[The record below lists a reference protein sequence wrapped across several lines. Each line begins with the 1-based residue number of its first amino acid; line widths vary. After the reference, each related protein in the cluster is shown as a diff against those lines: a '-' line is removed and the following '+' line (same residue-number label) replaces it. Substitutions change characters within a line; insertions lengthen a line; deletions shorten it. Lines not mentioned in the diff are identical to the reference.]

1 MLKDKKRLLVTISL
15 LLIAV
20 MGVSFLAYFLINRES
35 NGDSYSIAG
44 EDSER
49 SAIKLSELV
58 WKTNI
63 DLIIEDSNSETGYM
77 YNIVNIVPSQTT
89 ASGDITTYSVTD
101 KNFKKMVIDKYK
113 SSDEDGVMKAD
124 TVRVITLPL
133 LNSSKKRVEAT
144 DNLSDIIDG
153 VPSDM
158 SDYTVNSLLNAADL
172 IYIESPEYDSYAGV
186 MSESVYNCIHSTY
199 LGTNHKPIIVDTIK
213 DTSAGTVTE
222 EKTTYKTLI
231 NEISDRYLYSP
242 VFGWDKDQSAEDFF
256 DGKDSSNF
264 FSKVLSEQATGKVLV
279 LGNGQADGT
288 NNWISQRFTEDM
300 ISEIYYGNEKYFPK
314 KFDFN
319 YVNVATLTNTSALD
333 GYEFIIIENSAINQ
347 ELPKQADGSDNAIYS
362 ALISMANGTQYIIFD
377 QGNVVQKDSDDG
389 ALGNKYEELLDTLL
403 TDEGTAMYD
412 YVLPVEHGFF
422 SSEAQTADGAKK
434 IADVINGSNYRGSE
448 TNGRNGKK
456 YRVLEIQPCYPIDED
471 IALSYSSMSNASIGK
486 AGLKGNYYVNPGSVL
501 TNTTVD
507 EVPDNE
513 EYYAFELTTAKIVAA
528 TGLKYNQIQVDQ
540 MSTDEFITDKD
551 VVLDTYDLVYIGGNV
566 SALTPAV
573 YGQDYAGNFSPN
585 SQMNLFL
592 QDMYV
597 TRYGMYT
604 HTGNAVYLDT
614 YPSNSTGIGDKNA
627 YGRINGQKT
636 STLLNGNDITE
647 IKLNELKDYIDAGM
661 PILFSEDVSEA
672 FEKVY
677 GKTRMEQIT
686 SHDIDPDSNMFKLLT
701 YAYENKSVS
710 SSNGTIVPHV
720 LWDMDI
726 TSDNTNDSRHEN
738 KDDRYGSKLREGVKY
753 ATLFSKDTDT
763 DIKNVIEAS
772 ETRPTLQIT
781 SSPKEYTKD
790 DETTYNSKTDGKMTI
805 SANVIAAVDKDTEY
819 TLSLY
824 VDKDGDGTFDEDEK
838 IDQKN
843 SSGEVQDVVVK
854 VTKASGKSDVV
865 TLSYEFEQDDFFGL
879 VSWKVVAAVKESGD
893 RATTTD
899 SITDAT
905 GTTDTTGDGG
915 DETDD
920 DAVVAAKSTP
930 CDVKTGF
937 AYYKREEEVEKKEV
951 RILQIMPVKSTD
963 KVGYDL
969 GSVGESSGRKDSH
982 TLYMCTECQMM
993 KYKAKYNPTISGN
1006 IYYHTTGTY
1015 REDQSGLYM
1024 GLHEHKFGIVQYDK
1038 NGEVLSGFDTA
1049 GEGSEDWNSNLADD
1063 LADDYDFDLD
1073 ILMID
1078 ELDEYAKII
1087 SANTNSEGTATK
1099 MSENDGVK
1107 RYDIDGNEI
1116 KPTDEQADWTW
1127 IEYYQAQSDIYYDKW
1142 QEAQTKLDRSS
1153 AVSNLNKFLV
1163 ELKDKVGESGVKG
1176 NVGTVDAD
1184 QVQKWI
1190 DHEAYYNLFL
1200 FLTWHDNSTSNV
1212 LTSDEFA
1219 KYKSYYSQW
1228 VTLHDDVVKYHEA
1241 YNKYSCLS
1249 CTSSEWLG
1257 KNYSMVVLGFAE
1269 DFGGSD
1275 LTSSECTMIRNYVSD
1290 GGDLL
1295 LTHDSTTR
1303 YANAGSVTLTTELRD
1318 VFGLDRFHATM
1329 DTSKSTTLSTSDS
1342 FLKDIYIRDTTGYYY
1357 YGPVYVTNHNMKVK
1371 VVKTDKYADS
1381 SGKYLSKHFTSSGND
1396 YWIYNVYSVEYEDSK
1411 VTSGSIKITFE
1422 FYDSED
1428 DAKNNVKTTN
1438 SWLSYVSSNDNVSLQ
1453 ICCGASGGSL
1463 QYVDQVTTWTMTDNT
1478 YTLDNYW
1485 SGYRV
1490 GTASVSTLK
1499 MPYYTF
1505 SDSKYFVTQKY
1516 ILGSQTDEVGDRI
1529 AWQYAVEN
1537 GTRVGNVDNFCVLS
1551 LVGTTDATGIYETG
1565 SSSTSP
1571 YKYAEYNLQDQI
1583 SWSMGNTTGNDDVGG
1598 TNKATQVNKGIV
1610 TTYPFQVAE
1619 NLTISATHPQTYA
1632 ADLEDS
1638 NMVVWYTLAGTNLG
1652 STLNTRKSRSSLLAA
1667 SPHDG
1672 MDNYFLYSY
1681 RYGSGVVHYCG
1692 AGHASVTG
1700 PGKNNNDERM
1710 LYMNIVVDSV
1720 RNQGSKPKITVYEP
1734 DDEKGVNGKRTELT
1748 KDNNGTYV
1756 YKTDNIS
1763 DVPEFDF
1770 TVKFNSLSTLQDV
1783 YVFYDLNYDG
1793 ANGDYSNKYTNDSNH
1808 VLIHHYVNPAKGDSV
1823 DDKVKVEKSKMLAMM
1838 REKKFIYTPTE
1849 AEQDGGCTAQDLL
1862 SLNSLGVG
1870 KNSSGDPVPVS
1881 RDYFTNYG
1889 NYTYIVIYAVDS
1901 NGKTAYARIKISLT
1915 QTLFDLTQTEFN
1927 SNQQYLKAT
1936 SSKLDICDRSKFN
1949 I

>member
-1 MLKDKKRLLVTISL
+1 
-15 LLIAV
+15 
-20 MGVSFLAYFLINRES
+20 
-35 NGDSYSIAG
+35 
-44 EDSER
+44 
-49 SAIKLSELV
+49 
-58 WKTNI
+58 
-63 DLIIEDSNSETGYM
+63 
-77 YNIVNIVPSQTT
+77 
-89 ASGDITTYSVTD
+89 
-101 KNFKKMVIDKYK
+101 
-113 SSDEDGVMKAD
+113 
-124 TVRVITLPL
+124 
-133 LNSSKKRVEAT
+133 
-144 DNLSDIIDG
+144 
-153 VPSDM
+153 
-158 SDYTVNSLLNAADL
+158 
-172 IYIESPEYDSYAGV
+172 
-186 MSESVYNCIHSTY
+186 
-199 LGTNHKPIIVDTIK
+199 
-213 DTSAGTVTE
+213 
-222 EKTTYKTLI
+222 
-231 NEISDRYLYSP
+231 
-242 VFGWDKDQSAEDFF
+242 
-256 DGKDSSNF
+256 
-264 FSKVLSEQATGKVLV
+264 
-279 LGNGQADGT
+279 
-288 NNWISQRFTEDM
+288 
-300 ISEIYYGNEKYFPK
+300 
-314 KFDFN
+314 
-319 YVNVATLTNTSALD
+319 
-333 GYEFIIIENSAINQ
+333 
-347 ELPKQADGSDNAIYS
+347 
-362 ALISMANGTQYIIFD
+362 
-377 QGNVVQKDSDDG
+377 
-389 ALGNKYEELLDTLL
+389 
-403 TDEGTAMYD
+403 
-412 YVLPVEHGFF
+412 
-422 SSEAQTADGAKK
+422 
-434 IADVINGSNYRGSE
+434 
-448 TNGRNGKK
+448 
-456 YRVLEIQPCYPIDED
+456 
-471 IALSYSSMSNASIGK
+471 
-486 AGLKGNYYVNPGSVL
+486 VNPGSVL
-501 TNTTVD
+501 TNTSVD

-573 YGQDYAGNFSPN
+573 YGQEYAGNYSPN

-627 YGRINGQKT
+627 YGRINGQNT

-647 IKLNELKDYIDAGM
+647 IKLTELKNYIDAGM

-710 SSNGTIVPHV
+710 SSKGTIVPHV

-726 TSDNTNDSRHEN
+726 TSDNTKDSRHEN
-738 KDDRYGSKLREGVKY
+738 KDDRYGSKMRKGVKY

-879 VSWKVVAAVKESGD
+879 VSWKVVAAVKESGN

-963 KVGYDL
+963 EVGYDL
-969 GSVGESSGRKDSH
+969 GSVGESSKRKDSH

-1024 GLHEHKFGIVQYDK
+1024 GLHEHKFGIVQYDL
-1038 NGEVLSGFDTA
+1038 NGEVLSDFDTA
-1049 GEGSEDWNSNLADD
+1049 GQGSEDWNSNLADD

-1200 FLTWHDNSTSNV
+1200 FLTWYDNSTSSV

-1303 YANAGSVTLTTELRD
+1303 YENAGSVTLTTELRD

-1329 DTSKSTTLSTSDS
+1329 DTSKSKNVTVNDRI
-1342 FLKDIYIRDTTGYYY
+1342 LKDVYFHDPRGNYY
-1357 YGPVYVTNHNMKVK
+1357 YGPVYVTNKDVTLK
-1371 VVKTDKYADS
+1371 LVQADYTDDNDP
-1381 SGKYLSKHFTSSGND
+1381 YLTDRFTSGSKTYSIYKVYKCEYGNT
-1396 YWIYNVYSVEYEDSK
+1396 
-1411 VTSGSIKITFE
+1411 VTSGNNCKITVE
-1422 FYDSED
+1422 LYDSEA
-1428 DAKNNVKTTN
+1428 DADAGRLSQDAWGTGFTGGPQYYYGKTYFELTCASKTEFGYVGN
-1438 SWLSYVSSNDNVSLQ
+1438 FRFEGSTTDCRYVLDSSYYSIGNK
-1453 ICCGASGGSL
+1453 
-1463 QYVDQVTTWTMTDNT
+1463 T
-1478 YTLDNYW
+1478 
-1485 SGYRV
+1485 
-1490 GTASVSTLK
+1490 VSTFK

-1505 SDSKYFVTQKY
+1505 SDSKYFITQKY
-1516 ILGSQTDEVGDRI
+1516 ILGSQSDEAGDRI
-1529 AWQYAVEN
+1529 AWQYAVEK
-1537 GTRVGNVDNFCVLS
+1537 GTSVGNDKNFCVLS

-1748 KDNNGTYV
+1748 KDDNGIYV
-1756 YKTDNIS
+1756 YKTDNRS

-1770 TVKFNSLSTLQDV
+1770 TTKFNSLSTLTDV

-1808 VLIHHYVNPAKGDSV
+1808 VLIHHYVGPIDSNYKGDSV
-1823 DDKVKVEKSKMLAMM
+1823 DNKVKVEKSKMLAMM

-1849 AEQDGGCTAQDLL
+1849 AEKDGGCTAQDLL

-1870 KNSSGDPVPVS
+1870 KNSSGNPVPIS

-1889 NYTYIVIYAVDS
+1889 NYTYIVIYAIDS